1 MYCTNIN
8 FDASP
13 QFYATTRLD
22 VNTPLYTNVG
32 SSAGTQLYTNTRLG
46 TVIVSARTPYQAPVL
61 NFAPDTQFELPNIIQ
76 LRFAVAKHRP
86 QLSVT
91 PAVNA
96 IDHKKRYSKIPMWI
110 TAKVTS
116 YPHGDFISVSHHD

>member
-22 VNTPLYTNVG
+22 VNTPLYTNVR
-32 SSAGTQLYTNTRLG
+32 STA
-46 TVIVSARTPYQAPVL
+46 
-61 NFAPDTQFELPNIIQ
+61 DTQFELLNIIQ
-76 LRFAVAKHRP
+76 LRLVVVKHRP
-86 QLSVT
+86 QLSAT

-96 IDHKKRYSKIPMWI
+96 TDHKKQYSKIPMWI